1 MHKWREQPLY
11 GGLQL
16 DAMTGDK
23 APDES
28 GLENWSE
35 DQFAF
40 LAGYGFVVD
49 HVTQDII
56 QWRKGDRTIV
66 LSRDWRDGTVDLTF
80 ACGTESSDRQ
90 RFGLHQALQLVAPE
104 AWPSHGW
111 QGLAHSTTRKY
122 IVELAALVHAH
133 LGAFLDNG
141 ADLWR
146 RAGDLARDQAL
157 AYWTA
162 QGARQLRQQADAAW
176 KARDWPRV
184 INSYEELQATGV
196 PLKES
201 EVKRLHYAR
210 QHA

>member
-1 MHKWREQPLY
+1 
-11 GGLQL
+11 
-16 DAMTGDK
+16 MTVDN

-28 GLENWSE
+28 GLENWSQ

-40 LAGYGFVVD
+40 LVGHGFVVD
-49 HVTQDII
+49 RVTQDII

-66 LSRDWRDGTVDLTF
+66 LSKDSRDGLVDLTF
-80 ACGTESSDRQ
+80 ACGTESPDRQ

-111 QGLAHSTTRKY
+111 QAPAQSTTRKY
-122 IVELAALVHAH
+122 IAELAALVHAH
-133 LGAFLDNG
+133 LSAFLGNG

-146 RAGDLARDQAL
+146 QAGDLAHGQAL
-157 AYWTA
+157 AHWTE
-162 QGARQLRQQADAAW
+162 QGARQLRQRADAAW
-176 KARDWPRV
+176 KARDWPSV
-184 INSYEELQATGV
+184 ISRYEQLQATGV

-201 EVKRLHYAR
+201 DVKRLHYAH